1 MLLLSVFLGLVPGFA
16 WLIFYLSEDPHPEPK
31 RLIVYTF
38 IVGIVSGFFTI
49 IIEEF
54 FNAATAAVGIPS
66 LTAITQMIQASAA
79 GATTAIGAAGVGTT
93 TILQLIFLLVGLAA
107 IEELMKF
114 GAAYFAVGKSPE
126 LDEPIDAMIYM
137 IVAALGFATLENIG
151 ALTNVASAAASGQ
164 GAIFISVFETVS
176 LRFVGATLLHSLTS
190 AIVGYHWALG
200 MMHKKVPHYLAS
212 GLIFATILH
221 ATFNYLILN
230 YAPIGYSVLFLLI
243 IGFFVL
249 NDFEKLKVVPA

>member
-1 MLLLSVFLGLVPGFA
+1 MLLLSVLLGLVPGFA

-49 IIEEF
+49 IIEEL

-66 LTAITQMIQASAA
+66 LAALTQIIQTSA
-79 GATTAIGAAGVGTT
+79 GGAAAATGIDAT
-93 TILQLIFLLVGLAA
+93 TILQLLFLLLGLAA

-114 GAAYFAVGKSPE
+114 SAAYFAVGKSPE

-151 ALTNVASAAASGQ
+151 AITNVAAAAASGQ
-164 GAIFISVFETVS
+164 GAIFVNIFETVS

-200 MMHKKVPHYLAS
+200 IMHKKVPHYLAS

-221 ATFNYLILN
+221 ACFNYLILN
-230 YAPIGYSVLFLLI
+230 YAPIGYSVLFLLV

-249 NDFEKLKVVPA
+249 NDFEKLKVAPA